1 MGGCDGFL
9 KIIKDDIV
17 DKMKLYVELEAFDL
31 LSEEQVKSL
40 IDYGLYDEN
49 CRQKKTLF
57 CTNRERKSTGEF
69 TSFGT
74 AILSWMRKRN
84 LLQFEHWAPI
94 LIFDQLSESRN

>member
-17 DKMKLYVELEAFDL
+17 DKMKSYVKFEAFNL
-31 LSEEQVKSL
+31 LSEEQVISL
-40 IDYGLYDEN
+40 IDYGL
-49 CRQKKTLF
+49 CSKTRKKTLF

-69 TSFGT
+69 TPFGT

-84 LLQFEHWAPI
+84 LLQFDHWASI